1 MQTEDNSVIEQIKK
15 EDDPFK
21 KGHLIESLRKSGM
34 RTNEIGASLG
44 MQSSNVC
51 HLLRILRLPGL
62 IVDGY
67 YSHLLSL
74 SHLFIISRLKSQDS
88 MIAAYE
94 SILSKS
100 LTAFQTEQLVREELF
115 NITTSGTRIPT
126 EELYTSAFEFH
137 EAVPEATMSVIQT
150 RVRGKITIEI
160 KGNPDV
166 SGPILRGIMEKLNR
180 GIGKKP
186 KIQHLPDENQPET
199 DLPSDPSSVVGNTDT
214 ALGQ

>member
-1 MQTEDNSVIEQIKK
+1 MQTEDNSVIEQIKQ

-21 KGHLIESLRKSGM
+21 KGHLIESLRKGGT
-34 RTNEIGASLG
+34 RTKEIAAALG

-74 SHLFIISRLKSQDS
+74 SHLFIISRLKSQEQ
-88 MIAAYE
+88 MILAYE

-115 NITTSGTRIPT
+115 HVTTSGTRISS
-126 EELYTSAFEFH
+126 EELYTFAFQFH
-137 EAVPEATMSVIQT
+137 EAVPEATVSVIQT

-166 SGPILRGIMEKLNR
+166 SGPILQGIMEKLRR

-186 KIQHLPDENQPET
+186 KSQHSLGENQTET
-199 DLPSDPSSVVGNTDT
+199 DLPTDPSSEAENSDIILVR
-214 ALGQ
+214 